1 VFHGR
6 GLATANGIDLIAAIY
21 DAALD
26 SERWPL
32 VLDRLAE
39 TLGASAGTLI
49 RQNLIT
55 AKGKMIAT
63 RVDPKFGQ
71 LYNDHYSSLKI
82 LPNRA
87 GRPPVGTCLT
97 DRMIVRR
104 EEFVRTEFYSDFMRP
119 WGFIISSVLKVHI
132 FMEGDYEIYVSFGRS
147 AKYGEWEPSHLE
159 LLRRF
164 APHLHRTAAVSAILS
179 GSRAT
184 IGSLAA
190 AVAAVGFAVFL
201 VTEDCHILFAN
212 AKAED
217 LLRCKV
223 GLSCNFGRLAAAT
236 PALTQRLTALAR
248 AGSQPGRA
256 EGDIGG
262 TLELPRGENHA
273 FLLAHV
279 VPLAA
284 NLAASIFD
292 VARPAAAVLVVDRS
306 ADLRA
311 QIQRFAAGFE
321 LTAAEIRVLAEIIG
335 GDGLLAAAKKLKI
348 TEATARTHAKHIF
361 DKTRTHRQADLTRS
375 FFESSLP
382 GSPSN
387 V

>member
-1 VFHGR
+1 MFHGR

-71 LYNDHYSSLKI
+71 LYNDHYSSLNI

-190 AVAAVGFAVFL
+190 AVATVGFAVFL
-201 VTEDCHILFAN
+201 VTEDCRILFAN
-212 AKAED
+212 AKAE
-217 LLRCKV
+217 
-223 GLSCNFGRLAAAT
+223 
-236 PALTQRLTALAR
+236 
-248 AGSQPGRA
+248 
-256 EGDIGG
+256 
-262 TLELPRGENHA
+262 
-273 FLLAHV
+273 
-279 VPLAA
+279 
-284 NLAASIFD
+284 
-292 VARPAAAVLVVDRS
+292 
-306 ADLRA
+306 
-311 QIQRFAAGFE
+311 
-321 LTAAEIRVLAEIIG
+321 IIS
-335 GDGLLAAAKKLKI
+335 GDGLRAAAKKLKI

-361 DKTRTHRQADLTRS
+361 DKTRTHRQADLIRS
-375 FFESSLP
+375 FFEASLP
-382 GSPSN
+382 DSPSN

>member
-71 LYNDHYSSLKI
+71 PYNDHYSSLNI

-147 AKYGEWEPSHLE
+147 ATANGSHRILNCFAVLHHIYTA
-159 LLRRF
+159 LLR
-164 APHLHRTAAVSAILS
+164 
-179 GSRAT
+179 
-184 IGSLAA
+184 
-190 AVAAVGFAVFL
+190 L
-201 VTEDCHILFAN
+201 VPFSPVREQQSV
-212 AKAED
+212 
-217 LLRCKV
+217 R
-223 GLSCNFGRLAAAT
+223 S
-236 PALTQRLTALAR
+236 QRR
-248 AGSQPGRA
+248 W
-256 EGDIGG
+256 
-262 TLELPRGENHA
+262 
-273 FLLAHV
+273 
-279 VPLAA
+279 PLW
-284 NLAASIFD
+284 
-292 VARPAAAVLVVDRS
+292 
-306 ADLRA
+306 
-311 QIQRFAAGFE
+311 
-321 LTAAEIRVLAEIIG
+321 
-335 GDGLLAAAKKLKI
+335 
-348 TEATARTHAKHIF
+348 
-361 DKTRTHRQADLTRS
+361 
-375 FFESSLP
+375 
-382 GSPSN
+382 GSPYFF
-387 V
+387 